1 MGMKTGKVAKA
12 FGIDRKTVTNWTD
25 MPQLVKF
32 FSPEAQGIDR
42 TQRDYLEPDLLVINT
57 IRAKRNQSMDWDD
70 IESFLESG
78 ERERELPVSAMLVET
93 TAPIAQYG
101 RIVELQT
108 ALEAVEEQIEI
119 YQEEMDRLRQEIDK
133 RDTEHQMRVD
143 QVREEERQKARL
155 QESEERKTAHERE
168 ERLNKEIIELNRQIA
183 RLEVRME
190 FIQEKDGDED

>member
-1 MGMKTGKVAKA
+1 MKTGKVAKA

-78 ERERELPVSAMLVET
+78 DRERELPASAMLVET

-108 ALEAVEEQIEI
+108 ALEAVEEQIEV

-133 RDTEHQMRVD
+133 RDREHQLRVD

-155 QESEERKTAHERE
+155 QESEERKTAQERE
-168 ERLNKEIIELNRQIA
+168 EKLNKDIIELNRQIA
-183 RLEVRME
+183 RLEVRIE
-190 FIQEKDGDED
+190 FIQEKDADE